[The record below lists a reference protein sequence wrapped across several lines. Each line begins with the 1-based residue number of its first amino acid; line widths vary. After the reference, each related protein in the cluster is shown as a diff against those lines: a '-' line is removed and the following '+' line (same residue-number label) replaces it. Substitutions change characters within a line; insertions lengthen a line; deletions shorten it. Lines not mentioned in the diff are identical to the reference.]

1 MQPTLHPGMSVAL
14 DAHGLSCLALIPV
27 PHTMPNVWI
36 PPLMRSLSGN
46 RDQLAVPGATLREVV
61 ANLEKEC
68 PGIRDRLFQDE
79 KIKPGIA
86 IAIDGV
92 VHTKGL
98 GAPVNEESEIHFV
111 PAISGG

>member
-1 MQPTLHPGMSVAL
+1 
-14 DAHGLSCLALIPV
+14 
-27 PHTMPNVWI
+27 MPNVWI

-46 RDQLAVPGATLREVV
+46 RDQLVVPGDTLREVV
-61 ANLEKEC
+61 NNLEKEC
-68 PGIRDRLFQDE
+68 PGIKDRLFQDG

-98 GAPVNEESEIHFV
+98 GTPVDDKSEIHFV
-111 PAISGG
+111 PAISGGSLGSLTK